1 MYFDPEPKRRRED
14 FYDYDELLREFQ
26 ESVRSYKVTLVT
38 GLRRYGKT
46 SLMLTGLNELG
57 INYLFLDCR
66 LLGDKPTLRGFVELI
81 INEMNKDSTLRRI
94 LGRLDFL
101 EVGALGFRLKVK
113 LKVRNA
119 LLSIIEGLE
128 GTVLVIDEAQLLRG
142 TNYRFDELLAY
153 IYDHVNM
160 KVVISGSEVGL
171 LYRFLR
177 LNDPESPL
185 YGRSIREIRI
195 KPLPREK
202 SMEFL
207 RKGFEQVNVEVSND
221 VIERAVDE
229 LDGVIG
235 WLTMFGYEYTR
246 HGKSLEEVIHEATL
260 LAASEVNKA
269 LEIHGAA
276 RARFAAVLES
286 IAMGSSTWGSIKRY
300 VSARLGPINDTAL
313 SNVIRNLVD
322 MGLVS
327 KVDDGYVI
335 NDPMVRRA
343 VSNGLIKP

>member
-14 FYDYDELLREFQ
+14 FYDYDELLHEFQ
-26 ESVRSYKVTLVT
+26 ESVRNYKITLVT

-57 INYLFLDCR
+57 VNHIFIDCR
-66 LLGDKPTLRGFVELI
+66 LLGDKPTLRGFMELI
-81 INEMNKDSTLRRI
+81 INEMSKDSTLRGI
-94 LGRLDFL
+94 LGRFDFL

-113 LKVRNA
+113 LKVRSA
-119 LLSIIEGLE
+119 LLSIIEGLSN
-128 GTVLVIDEAQLLRG
+128 TVLVIDEAQLLRN

-153 IYDHVNM
+153 IYDHVNVR
-160 KVVISGSEVGL
+160 VVISGSEVGL

-185 YGRSIREIRI
+185 YGRSIHEIRI
-195 KPLPREK
+195 KPLPRGK

-207 RKGFEQVNVEVSND
+207 RRGFEQVNVKVNDD
-221 VIERAVDE
+221 VIERAVNE

-246 HGKSLEEVIHEATL
+246 RGKSLEEIIHEATL

-276 RARFAAVLES
+276 RARFVAVLES
-286 IAMGSSTWGSIKRY
+286 VAMGSSTWGSIKRY
-300 VSARLGPINDTAL
+300 VNARLGSINDTAL
-313 SNVIRNLVD
+313 SNVIKSLMD
-322 MGLVS
+322 MGLIS
-327 KVDDGYVI
+327 KVNGGYVI
-335 NDPMVRRA
+335 NDPMVKRA